1 MVGADSMK
9 WGLMFL
15 LVANLLMGCEAP
27 QPYYYRGMNLLDVE
41 FVFADVEHGTY
52 PDTGILNHP
61 TNPIDQAL
69 FAGKWDVEA
78 FGYAPASYYVW
89 ATQLAVEATGDN
101 QFYTAQ
107 ALTSIYMLEMM
118 DEYERYHVWQ
128 MAVNAHNALLEHF
141 PDAVSYLADG
151 VTYFPLAPLSYEAL
165 VTLGADVSNWHRIE
179 TEDGGI
185 VIVPAA
191 GSNQ

>member
-1 MVGADSMK
+1 
-9 WGLMFL
+9 
-15 LVANLLMGCEAP
+15 
-27 QPYYYRGMNLLDVE
+27 
-41 FVFADVEHGTY
+41 
-52 PDTGILNHP
+52 
-61 TNPIDQAL
+61 
-69 FAGKWDVEA
+69 
-78 FGYAPASYYVW
+78 
-89 ATQLAVEATGDN
+89 
-101 QFYTAQ
+101 
-107 ALTSIYMLEMM
+107 
-118 DEYERYHVWQ
+118 